1 MHRGRPRGRRL
12 AAAQCFWLV
21 RQRSSEAEPAR
32 QKQAA
37 ELATCARAGKCQS
50 GRKAP
55 RPWLTATCTRG
66 QRAVPPAIKCSRC
79 AGPVSRVYARMCAHR
94 PHPRRGTAGCWC
106 SGPRTGCSGRR
117 LERWDHCAA
126 CPWPGGAFLPRS
138 GPLRVRPLCA
148 FQAISLAHARRFYFE
163 RGVFPAPCA
172 AGNYQTHHPTQ
183 KCAVQISD
191 LSKDPIGPAPWGLSS
206 ADILEKSKIRTAH
219 F

>member
-1 MHRGRPRGRRL
+1 MTLSGCRVSGVVGCCRGCRATVGLDSVGCRG
-12 AAAQCFWLV
+12 QG
-21 RQRSSEAEPAR
+21 SAR

-94 PHPRRGTAGCWC
+94 PHPRRSTAGCWC

-163 RGVFPAPCA
+163 GGVFPLLF
-172 AGNYQTHHPTQ
+172 GRWQ
-183 KCAVQISD
+183 
-191 LSKDPIGPAPWGLSS
+191 
-206 ADILEKSKIRTAH
+206 
-219 F
+219 